1 MYTYTHKHTHIFIII
16 SYTNNHNGWIYIWPS
31 LSGLL
36 PLTSGE
42 QTKQIIV
49 PADDLGRQLEEIV
62 AEHEND
68 MVRIDEKLSKYAQNI
83 AKLENDFLAASEK
96 QAKVNEVVD
105 ERLQKLELMIRVS
118 FYTHTFF
125 FSFLRWLSW
134 WFSFF
139 SFDFDFNSL

>member
-1 MYTYTHKHTHIFIII
+1 MA
-16 SYTNNHNGWIYIWPS
+16 GYI
-31 LSGLL
+31 SGLL

-42 QTKQIIV
+42 QTGQIIV

>member
-1 MYTYTHKHTHIFIII
+1 MAKWDERGWKKYIWKSLSLTLCSSTG
-16 SYTNNHNGWIYIWPS
+16 TNNHNGWIYIWPS

-68 MVRIDEKLSKYAQNI
+68 MVRIDEKVSKHAQNI

-105 ERLQKLELMIRVS
+105 ERLQRLELMIPPSPAPNERAP
-118 FYTHTFF
+118 
-125 FSFLRWLSW
+125 LRTRKYLKQ
-134 WFSFF
+134 
-139 SFDFDFNSL
+139 